1 MDSTINNNNLD
12 LEKIQKIYELIK
24 KYELE
29 NITSFL
35 LEIVY
40 PFRRIIGSAVLVS
53 EPFLSIFINPI
64 EIEFFYKLFYEK
76 DNLNKLRELLKK
88 EELLQEEN

>member
-1 MDSTINNNNLD
+1 MDNNINNNNLD
-12 LEKIQKIYELIK
+12 LEKIQRIYELIK

-64 EIEFFYKLFYEK
+64 EIDFFYKLFYEK
-76 DNLNKLRELLKK
+76 DNLNKLKELLKK
-88 EELLQEEN
+88 EEPLQEEN

>member
-1 MDSTINNNNLD
+1 MESNINNNNLD
-12 LEKIQKIYELIK
+12 LEKIQRIYELIK

-29 NITSFL
+29 NIASFL

-40 PFRRIIGSAVLVS
+40 PFRRIIGSAVLVA

-76 DNLNKLRELLKK
+76 DNLNKLKELLKK
-88 EELLQEEN
+88 EELLQKEN

>member
-1 MDSTINNNNLD
+1 MNEDKFNTEK
-12 LEKIQKIYELIK
+12 LEKIYELIK

-29 NITSFL
+29 NIAQFL
-35 LEIVY
+35 LEIIY
-40 PFRRIIGSAVLVS
+40 PFRRIVGSIVLVA

-76 DNLNKLRELLKK
+76 DNLNKLKELLEK
-88 EELLQEEN
+88 ENQN

>member
-1 MDSTINNNNLD
+1 MNENNFNTD
-12 LEKIQKIYELIK
+12 KLEKIYELIK

-29 NITSFL
+29 SIAQFL
-35 LEIVY
+35 LEIIY
-40 PFRRIIGSAVLVS
+40 PFRRIIGSIVLVA

-76 DNLNKLRELLKK
+76 DNLNKLKELLEK
-88 EELLQEEN
+88 EN

>member
-1 MDSTINNNNLD
+1 MDNTIDNNKDNNNLD
-12 LEKIQKIYELIK
+12 LEKIQKIHELIK

-29 NITSFL
+29 DIASFL

-40 PFRRIIGSAVLVS
+40 PFRRIVGSAVLVA

-76 DNLNKLRELLKK
+76 DNLNKLK
-88 EELLQEEN
+88 ELLQKEN